1 MQDTG
6 AQAPAEVLDED
17 DARLAHLGYRPQL
30 NRVLGLFANF
40 SVAFTYLSPMVG
52 IFSLFVLGLGSGGP
66 AYIWLTWIPVAG
78 MLLVALIFGELASHY
93 PVAGALY
100 QYSKYTVG
108 RRFGWFVG
116 WFYGIALLVTVASV
130 DTGAVTYV
138 VALGRDLFGWNFNP
152 ASHMVI
158 LIVTLSL
165 LAVQTTLNTIGA
177 KIMGRV
183 AQLGVYVEIL
193 GTLGVAVVLGIHGF
207 HHGLGF
213 LTSTQNVQHASA
225 NPLGL
230 NFGGSWLGAALV
242 AVLAPVY
249 IFYGFESAGDISE
262 ETRNAGR
269 QVPRAM
275 RFSLLGG
282 GIASFVLTAALLLA
296 MPAGAGTVA
305 DTVNRGG
312 IPYIISGLPSWL
324 QEAMLALI
332 VVAFFSCGSAVQGA
346 GSRLAFSYARDGA
359 LPGSKWISEVSQ
371 RFKTPANA
379 LFGGALVTVVFIA
392 LAFASPTH
400 DVKLWFIT
408 YPAHTNVLVS
418 LVSFGVSGI
427 YLSFLLTVIGSMIAR
442 ARGWVPAGQ
451 FKLGRWAWP
460 VSVVGAVYLALM
472 LVNVVLPSGLTSGRA
487 YFNLDWITLL
497 VMAVV
502 TVAGIVVYFAAHGG
516 REIGAHMVDTDAPGH
531 LPPPAPGPAA
541 EEAGAEGSAP
551 AEGTATLEDAG
562 TVANARGGG
571 SRRPE
576 AG

>member
-6 AQAPAEVLDED
+6 AQAPAEALDED

-66 AYIWLTWIPVAG
+66 AYIWLTWVPVAG

-138 VALGRDLFGWNFNP
+138 VALGRDWFGWKFNP
-152 ASHMVI
+152 AGHMVI

-165 LAVQTTLNTIGA
+165 LAIQTTLNTIGA

-230 NFGGSWLGAALV
+230 NFGGSWVGAALV

-269 QVPRAM
+269 QVPRSM
-275 RFSLLGG
+275 RLSLLGG

-296 MPAGAGTVA
+296 MPAGAGAVA

-324 QEAMLALI
+324 QEVMLVLI

-359 LPGSKWISEVSQ
+359 LPGSTWISEVSQ

-400 DVKLWFIT
+400 DVKIWFIT
-408 YPAHTNVLVS
+408 YPANTNVLVS

-442 ARGWVPAGQ
+442 ARGWVPAGK
-451 FKLGRWAWP
+451 FTMGRWAWP
-460 VSVVGAVYLALM
+460 VSVFAGLYLALM
-472 LVNVVLPSGLTSGRA
+472 LVNVVLPTGLGSGRS

-502 TVAGIVVYFAAHGG
+502 TVAGIIVYAVVHGG
-516 REIGAHMVDTDAPGH
+516 REIGAHIVDTDAPGH
-531 LPPPAPGPAA
+531 RPTAP
-541 EEAGAEGSAP
+541 
-551 AEGTATLEDAG
+551 EDA
-562 TVANARGGG
+562 TTLK
-571 SRRPE
+571 E
-576 AG
+576 AP